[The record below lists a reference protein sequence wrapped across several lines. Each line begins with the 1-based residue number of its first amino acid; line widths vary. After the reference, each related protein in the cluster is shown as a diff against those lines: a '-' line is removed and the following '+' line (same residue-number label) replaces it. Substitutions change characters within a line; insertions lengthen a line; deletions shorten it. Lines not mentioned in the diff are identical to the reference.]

1 MKNLCKVLT
10 TVAGVLI
17 GGYLVAEDSP
27 KKEARVTRIIR
38 DVKVLPSGSAARPAA
53 LEERVRENTGV
64 RTGDES
70 RSELTFADLTITR
83 LGANTVFSF
92 NRAGRSA
99 ELGNGSMLL
108 RVPKD
113 SGGATIR
120 NSAITVGITGTT
132 VIFEGNRAGRGK
144 LIVLEGGASLQLV
157 KYPKESK
164 RVLAGQM
171 LDVKAG
177 ATTLPDP
184 VTVDLSQIMKSH
196 PLITDF
202 PPLPSQA
209 LIVAAMQNQQGSA
222 AKGER
227 VYPSN
232 PVTGQPAG
240 GQQTGYLPPLIGG
253 GAVFPLPGGR
263 GSHPTHGT
271 GSRGDAGSRSTP
283 APTTYLPGSKG
294 TGGSKSTP
302 VTTTNLPGS
311 RGTAGSK
318 STPATT
324 TYLPGKSSTKQPVR
338 RALPTPTPPTIY

>member
-1 MKNLCKVLT
+1 
-10 TVAGVLI
+10 
-17 GGYLVAEDSP
+17 
-27 KKEARVTRIIR
+27 
-38 DVKVLPSGSAARPAA
+38 LPSGSPTRPAA
-53 LEERVRENTGV
+53 LDERVQENTGV

-92 NRAGRSA
+92 NQAGRSA

-120 NSAITVGITGTT
+120 TSAITVGITGTT
-132 VIFEGNRAGRGK
+132 VIFEGNRAGRSK
-144 LIVLEGGASLQLV
+144 LIVLEGDASLRLV
-157 KYPKESK
+157 KHPKEFK

-184 VTVDLSQIMKSH
+184 VTVDLRQIMKSH

-202 PPLPSQA
+202 RPLPSQD
-209 LIVAAMQNQQGSA
+209 LIVAAMRKQQSSA
-222 AKGER
+222 ANGER
-227 VYPSN
+227 VYSSN
-232 PVTGQPAG
+232 PVTGQTVSGPS
-240 GQQTGYLPPLIGG
+240 TGYAPPLIGG

-271 GSRGDAGSRSTP
+271 GSRGSGGVKSTPAPTPLPPGRVSHPTRGTGSLGSAGPTSTP
-283 APTTYLPGSKG
+283 APTTH
-294 TGGSKSTP
+294 
-302 VTTTNLPGS
+302 
-311 RGTAGSK
+311 
-318 STPATT
+318 
-324 TYLPGKSSTKQPVR
+324 LPGKPSPKQPVR
-338 RALPTPTPPTIY
+338 RPRTTPTPPTIY

>member
-1 MKNLCKVLT
+1 MKSLCKVLPI
-10 TVAGVLI
+10 VAGVLI
-17 GGYLVAEDSP
+17 AGYLVAEDSP

-38 DVKVLPSGSAARPAA
+38 DVKVLPSGSPARSAA
-53 LEERVRENTGV
+53 LDEMVRENAGV

-92 NRAGRSA
+92 KRAGRSA
-99 ELGNGSMLL
+99 ELEDGSMLL

-120 NSAITVGITGTT
+120 TSAVTVGITGTT
-132 VIFEGNRAGRGK
+132 VIFEGDRAGGSK
-144 LIVLEGGASLQLV
+144 LIVLEGGASLRLV
-157 KYPKESK
+157 KHPKEFK

-184 VTVDLSQIMKSH
+184 VTVDLRQIMKSD

-209 LIVAAMQNQQGSA
+209 LIVAAMRNQQSA
-222 AKGER
+222 NGER
-227 VYPSN
+227 VYSAS
-232 PVTGQPAG
+232 PVTGQPVSG
-240 GQQTGYLPPLIGG
+240 PPTGYAPPLIGG

-271 GSRGDAGSRSTP
+271 GSRGSAGSKSTP
-283 APTTYLPGSKG
+283 APTTYLPGKPSPKR
-294 TGGSKSTP
+294 P
-302 VTTTNLPGS
+302 VG
-311 RGTAGSK
+311 
-318 STPATT
+318 
-324 TYLPGKSSTKQPVR
+324 
-338 RALPTPTPPTIY
+338 RASPTPTPPTIY

>member
-1 MKNLCKVLT
+1 MKNLSKVLLM
-10 TVAGVLI
+10 VASVLI
-17 GGYLVAEDSP
+17 AGYLLAEDSP

-38 DVKVLPSGSAARPAA
+38 DVKVLPSGSPARPAA
-53 LEERVRENTGV
+53 LDEMVRENTGV

-83 LGANTVFSF
+83 LGANTVFTF
-92 NRAGRSA
+92 NRAGRSV

-120 NSAITVGITGTT
+120 TNAVTVGITGTT
-132 VIFEGNRAGRGK
+132 VIFEGNRAGRSK
-144 LIVLEGGASLQLV
+144 LIVLEGGASLRLV
-157 KYPKESK
+157 KYPKEFK

-177 ATTLPDP
+177 ATTLPEP
-184 VTVDLSQIMKSH
+184 VTVDLRRIMKSH

-227 VYPSN
+227 VYSSS
-232 PVTGQPAG
+232 PVTGQPVSG
-240 GQQTGYLPPLIGG
+240 PPTGYVPPLIGGG

-271 GSRGDAGSRSTP
+271 GSRGSAGSKSTPAPTPLPPGRGSHPTHGTGSLGSAGSKSTP
-283 APTTYLPGSKG
+283 APTTYLPGKPS
-294 TGGSKSTP
+294 P
-302 VTTTNLPGS
+302 
-311 RGTAGSK
+311 
-318 STPATT
+318 
-324 TYLPGKSSTKQPVR
+324 KQPVR
-338 RALPTPTPPTIY
+338 RAPPTPTPPTIY